1 MYRGLVCFPVL
12 LIDFGNLLFVWPFS
26 MSTPYPSFVQ
36 QSTRNKFHGINL

>member
-12 LIDFGNLLFVWPFS
+12 FDRFRQLTICLAVLNVHTIP
-26 MSTPYPSFVQ
+26 FVQ